1 MPVLSSRQPTHAA
14 EQEEVIEALQGLVYF
29 TQDVLGKDVQELSS
43 DTETLLIDLDN
54 EIFELGEAYIESLD
68 ANSELVDANL
78 KLSIKSANNEVSNRK
93 MTMLIRRLG
102 DPVPHNELLDQTL
115 ELLKS
120 ESSAMPIQSSLD
132 LGSRGQ
138 FKIDNEQLKAA
149 LATAIEYYNNEVA
162 NRLKV

>member
-1 MPVLSSRQPTHAA
+1 
-14 EQEEVIEALQGLVYF
+14 
-29 TQDVLGKDVQELSS
+29 
-43 DTETLLIDLDN
+43 
-54 EIFELGEAYIESLD
+54 
-68 ANSELVDANL
+68 
-78 KLSIKSANNEVSNRK
+78 
-93 MTMLIRRLG
+93 MLIRRLG